1 MDRPNLLARL
11 RNAPWPAALLA
22 LLLYAAWFLAP
33 GVVARLRSAPP
44 APATPGPTPSEI
56 EFLVAQIPN
65 QVRLIILLTAIV
77 ALLVW
82 WRQAGFTRHI
92 RGSLKFILIPLA
104 FTGLILAT
112 GIVTSARNGL
122 GFLGADSTRD
132 LMQVLL
138 VSVMV
143 GYTEELM
150 FRGILFHGAT
160 ARFKPLLGAIVSSL
174 VFGLFHFINLLG
186 GQGFGWTVS
195 QAVHA
200 ASDGFMYAAI
210 RLITGS
216 LWPTM
221 LLHGL
226 WDLAISS
233 AHTGIQASGGQMAQS
248 LANVQAGGIAIKPFQ
263 VLPGLIYG
271 SFVLW
276 RYYVRQ
282 RNEAAQTNGA
292 QLGETPQP

>member
-1 MDRPNLLARL
+1 L

-33 GVVARLRSAPP
+33 GIVARLRSAPP

-65 QVRLIILLTAIV
+65 QIGLIILLTAIV

-82 WRQAGFTRHI
+82 WRQVGFSRHI

-104 FTGLILAT
+104 LTGLILAT
-112 GIVTSARNGL
+112 GIVTNARSGM
-122 GFLGADSTRD
+122 GFLGARSTRD
-132 LMQVLL
+132 LLQVVL
-138 VSVMV
+138 VSLMV

-160 ARFKPLLGAIVSSL
+160 ARFKPLLGAIISSL

-186 GQGFGWTVS
+186 GQGLSWTVS
-195 QAVHA
+195 QAIHA

-233 AHTGIQASGGQMAQS
+233 AHTGMQASGGDVAQS
-248 LANVQAGGIAIKPFQ
+248 LASVQAGGIAIKPIQ

-271 SFVLW
+271 GFVLW
-276 RYYVRQ
+276 RWYVRQ
-282 RNEAAQTNGA
+282 RNDVRQANDARS
-292 QLGETPQP
+292 

>member
-1 MDRPNLLARL
+1 L

-22 LLLYAAWFLAP
+22 LLIYAAWFLAP

-65 QVRLIILLTAIV
+65 QIGLIILLTAIV

-82 WRQAGFTRHI
+82 WRQVGFTRHS
-92 RGSLKFILIPLA
+92 RGSLKFILLPLA
-104 FTGLILAT
+104 LTGLILAT
-112 GIVTSARNGL
+112 GIVTNARSGM
-122 GFLGADSTRD
+122 GFLGASSTRD
-132 LMQVLL
+132 LLQVVL
-138 VSVMV
+138 VSLMV

-160 ARFKPLLGAIVSSL
+160 ARFRPLLGAIISSL

-186 GQGFGWTVS
+186 GQGLGWTVS

-233 AHTGIQASGGQMAQS
+233 AHTGMQASGGQMAQS
-248 LANVQAGGIAIKPFQ
+248 LASVQAGGIAIKPFQ
-263 VLPGLIYG
+263 ILPGLIYG
-271 SFVLW
+271 GFVLW
-276 RYYVRQ
+276 RWYVRQ
-282 RNEAAQTNGA
+282 GNEAAQTKGA
-292 QLGETPQP
+292 QL